1 MLVQQ
6 SAAITAEQSAKAVV
20 ITSGLKVNSLF
31 HTCVIC
37 RHSLCKYV
45 HQHILYINCMGIP
58 EISIQY
64 LHTKR
69 SFRK

>member
-20 ITSGLKVNSLF
+20 ITSGLKENSLF